1 MWTGIEEDN
10 IVCQRTTENDV
21 KPRLDRAKLAA
32 LERSA
37 EGVLNTD
44 EVSAVLRHVHKV
56 TFRDAQ

>member
-10 IVCQRTTENDV
+10 IICQRTTENDV
-21 KPRLDRAKLAA
+21 KPRLERAKLAA

-44 EVSAVLRHVHKV
+44 EVSAVLRHVNKV
-56 TFRDAQ
+56 SF